1 MYLYNNNLYIGK
13 HECFSMWELVSRK
26 NGEKE
31 TETERSCGIKKLG
44 FTKYNRE
51 LKSNPRPC
59 YIDFVSLY
67 RKVEK
72 ILSI

>member
-1 MYLYNNNLYIGK
+1 
-13 HECFSMWELVSRK
+13 MWELVSRK

-31 TETERSCGIKKLG
+31 TEAEKSCGIKK
-44 FTKYNRE
+44 FQFPKYKRE

-72 ILSI
+72 NLSI

>member
-1 MYLYNNNLYIGK
+1 M
-13 HECFSMWELVSRK
+13 SRK

-31 TETERSCGIKKLG
+31 TEAEKSCGIKK
-44 FTKYNRE
+44 FRFPKYKRE

-72 ILSI
+72 NLSI